1 MADLIK
7 SVSST
12 AFNATGVQRAS
23 AAALAQPLAS
33 SAIRDDL
40 LQISPGLLN
49 TGIIGT
55 IDPGVLR
62 PTVTATLSHVQPGEL
77 ITATLMNA
85 IIDRL
90 NALAGNT
97 GPATMTGDVTGTTA
111 ANQISA
117 LQGKS
122 VLANAPAEGQLLGFS
137 NNAWRPVAA
146 PQATPVVV
154 AAASIQN
161 RGIVT
166 SGSRWGVS
174 SMLGNFVS
182 ADLIAPRFTFDGYN
196 PTFNTYFFRFTLV
209 DADHRGGI
217 ATVMPYVLRVDPG
230 FFEIGFQPLGVNG
243 NFDPGLILQVE
254 VVAYPR
260 LRLFFA
266 GVTEVASGIGAAAT
280 GALNAGLASAVAG
293 NNAATTASAP
303 SGGFTVTPA
312 VLNAGLTVSPTVSNP
327 SIATVLA
334 QPVVMAATPVASTV
348 SAAPAASA
356 VSTQPALNVSGVA
369 LAPSAVTNLRSA
381 PAKKKS
387 PARAAPVK
395 PAPKRTASKKPAPK
409 GGKGG

>member
-7 SVSST
+7 SVTST
-12 AFNATGVQRAS
+12 ALNATGVQRAA

-40 LQISPGLLN
+40 LHIAPGLLN

-154 AAASIQN
+154 AAAAIQN

-166 SGSRWGVS
+166 TGSVWGVT

-182 ADLIAPRFTFDGYN
+182 ADLRAARFTFDGYN

-230 FFEIGFQPLGVNG
+230 FFEIGFQPLGPEAR
-243 NFDPGLILQVE
+243 FDPGLILQVE
-254 VVAYPR
+254 VAAYPR
-260 LRLFFA
+260 LRLLRTDF
-266 GVTEVASGIGAAAT
+266 TELSSGL
-280 GALNAGLASAVAG
+280 LNAGAISAGTLAQGAASVVANPASAGNPAVAG
-293 NNAATTASAP
+293 
-303 SGGFTVTPA
+303 SG
-312 VLNAGLTVSPTVSNP
+312 VLNVDLVRAEAASPGMVISSGPVAAAPGVVSGL
-327 SIATVLA
+327 ALA
-334 QPVVMAATPVASTV
+334 QPVVASETALSARPAVGVSTIAEKPAATI
-348 SAAPAASA
+348 
-356 VSTQPALNVSGVA
+356 GI
-369 LAPSAVTNLRSA
+369 RSA
-381 PAKKKS
+381 PAPKKS
-387 PARAAPVK
+387 PARAPAAK
-395 PAPKRTASKKPAPK
+395 PAPSKRTGAKKPAAK

>member
-7 SVSST
+7 SVTGT
-12 AFNATGVQRAS
+12 ALNTTGVQRAA

-62 PTVTATLSHVQPGEL
+62 PTLTAALAHVQPGEL

-154 AAASIQN
+154 AAAAIQN

-166 SGSRWGVS
+166 SGSVWGVT
-174 SMLGNFVS
+174 SMLGNFTS
-182 ADLIAPRFTFDGYN
+182 ADLRAPRFTFDGYN

-260 LRLFFA
+260 LRLFFN
-266 GVTEVASGIGAAAT
+266 GITEVAT
-280 GALNAGLASAVAG
+280 GVGSIAGSALNAGLAAAASG
-293 NNAATTASAP
+293 NNAVTAAP
-303 SGGFTVTPA
+303 AQNGGLAINPA

-327 SIATVLA
+327 GIAAVLA
-334 QPVVMAATPVASTV
+334 QPVVMATTPVASSVT
-348 SAAPAASA
+348 AAPAATV
-356 VSTQPALNVSGVA
+356 VSTAPALNLSGVA
-369 LAPSAVTNLRSA
+369 LAPSAVSNLRSA

-387 PARAAPVK
+387 PARAVPAKPV
-395 PAPKRTASKKPAPK
+395 PKRAATKKPAPK